1 MNDQFGNGTH
11 KESAMPT
18 HPLDRRVLLK
28 SAPNF
33 RDLGGIPVAD
43 GTVRAGALYRSAT
56 LAKLDGDD
64 LAAVADLDVRTV
76 YDLRTAAER
85 DGALDNLPDSTR
97 TVWLD
102 VLADNAQNASATGL
116 LMTDPVAYAETI
128 SDGRG
133 IAQMEEAN
141 RNFVSLPSA
150 LDAYRTFYLDLID
163 EKRTGAALFHCTT
176 GKDRTGWAATSFLL
190 LLGAD
195 EADVRA
201 DYLETNTDLAP
212 MTEPILDFAASKGV
226 DAEVLRPLLGV
237 RDSYF
242 DAALDEMRTHFGT
255 VEDYAINGLKLTA
268 EQLTALRER
277 FTSRSGVISAK

>member
-1 MNDQFGNGTH
+1 
-11 KESAMPT
+11 MPT

-28 SAPNF
+28 TAPNF

-64 LAAVADLDVRTV
+64 VAAVADLDIRTV

-102 VLADNAQNASATGL
+102 VLADNAQNAAATGL

-128 SDGRG
+128 SGGLG

-150 LDAYRTFYLDLID
+150 LDAYRAFYLDLID
-163 EKRTGAALFHCTT
+163 EKRTGAALFPLHHRQ
-176 GKDRTGWAATSFLL
+176 GSHQVGRDLF
-190 LLGAD
+190 
-195 EADVRA
+195 
-201 DYLETNTDLAP
+201 LAP
-212 MTEPILDFAASKGV
+212 PRRRRSRCTRRLPG
-226 DAEVLRPLLGV
+226 
-237 RDSYF
+237 
-242 DAALDEMRTHFGT
+242 DEH
-255 VEDYAINGLKLTA
+255 
-268 EQLTALRER
+268 
-277 FTSRSGVISAK
+277 RSGTYDGTDPRLRRKQRR

>member
-1 MNDQFGNGTH
+1 MISAEPEP

-18 HPLDRRVLLK
+18 HSLDRRVLLET
-28 SAPNF
+28 APNF
-33 RDLGGIPVAD
+33 RDLGGIPVAG
-43 GTVRAGALYRSAT
+43 GTVRPGALYRSAT
-56 LAKLDGDD
+56 LAKLAGDD
-64 LAAVADLDVRTV
+64 VAAVAGLDVRTV

-85 DGALDNLPDSTR
+85 DGALDNLPASTR

-102 VLADNAQNASATGL
+102 VLADNAQNAAATGL
-116 LMTDPVAYAETI
+116 LMTDPAAYAETI

-195 EADVRA
+195 EADVRD
-201 DYLETNTDLAP
+201 DYLQTNTDLAP
-212 MTEPILDFAASKGV
+212 MTEPILAFAAGKGV
-226 DAEVLRPLLGV
+226 DAELLRPLLGV

-268 EQLTALRER
+268 EQLTMLRER
-277 FTSRSGVISAK
+277 FTSRSSFIRAT

>member
-1 MNDQFGNGTH
+1 MT
-11 KESAMPT
+11 AYPI
-18 HPLDRRVLLK
+18 DRRVLLK

-33 RDLGGIPVAD
+33 RDLGGIAVTD

-64 LAAVADLDVRTV
+64 LTAFTGLGVTTV

-85 DGALDNLPDSTR
+85 DGALDHLPDTTR

-102 VLADNAQNASATGL
+102 VLADNAQNAAATGL

-150 LDAYRTFYLDLID
+150 LAAYRAFYLDLID
-163 EKRTGAALFHCTT
+163 EKRTGSALFHCTT

-195 EADVRA
+195 VADVRA

-212 MTEPILDFAASKGV
+212 MTDPILAFAASKGV
-226 DAEVLRPLLGV
+226 DPELIRPLLGV
-237 RDSYF
+237 RESYI
-242 DAALDEMRTHFGT
+242 DAALDEIRTHFGT
-255 VEDYAINGLKLTA
+255 IDDYARDGLGLTT
-268 EQLTALRER
+268 EQLVTLRER
-277 FTSRSGVISAK
+277 FTQPL

>member
-1 MNDQFGNGTH
+1 
-11 KESAMPT
+11 MPT

-28 SAPNF
+28 TAPNF
-33 RDLGGIPVAD
+33 RDLGGIAVAG
-43 GTVRAGALYRSAT
+43 GTVRPGALYRSAT

-64 LAAVADLDVRTV
+64 VAAVARLDIRTV

-102 VLADNAQNASATGL
+102 VLADNAQNAAATGL
-116 LMTDPVAYAETI
+116 LMTDPAAYAETI
-128 SDGRG
+128 SGGRG
-133 IAQMEEAN
+133 ISQMEEAN

-150 LDAYRTFYLDLID
+150 AYRTFYLDLID

-201 DYLETNTDLAP
+201 DYLQTNTDLAP
-212 MTEPILDFAASKGV
+212 MTAPILDFAASKGV
-226 DAEVLRPLLGV
+226 DAELLRPLLGV

-242 DAALDEMRTHFGT
+242 DAALDEMRTLFGT

-277 FTSRSGVISAK
+277 FTSRSGFISAT

>member
-1 MNDQFGNGTH
+1 
-11 KESAMPT
+11 
-18 HPLDRRVLLK
+18 
-28 SAPNF
+28 
-33 RDLGGIPVAD
+33 
-43 GTVRAGALYRSAT
+43 
-56 LAKLDGDD
+56 
-64 LAAVADLDVRTV
+64 
-76 YDLRTAAER
+76 
-85 DGALDNLPDSTR
+85 
-97 TVWLD
+97 
-102 VLADNAQNASATGL
+102 
-116 LMTDPVAYAETI
+116 MTDPVAYAETI

-277 FTSRSGVISAK
+277 FTSRSAFISAT

>member
-1 MNDQFGNGTH
+1 
-11 KESAMPT
+11 MPT

-28 SAPNF
+28 TAPNF

-102 VLADNAQNASATGL
+102 VLADNAQNAAATGL

-163 EKRTGAALFHCTT
+163 EKTLRGSTFPLHHRQGSNRVGRDLFPTPPRGRRSRCTRRLP
-176 GKDRTGWAATSFLL
+176 GDEHRSGPHDRT
-190 LLGAD
+190 D
-195 EADVRA
+195 PR
-201 DYLETNTDLAP
+201 
-212 MTEPILDFAASKGV
+212 
-226 DAEVLRPLLGV
+226 LR
-237 RDSYF
+237 R
-242 DAALDEMRTHFGT
+242 
-255 VEDYAINGLKLTA
+255 
-268 EQLTALRER
+268 EQRR
-277 FTSRSGVISAK
+277 

>member
-1 MNDQFGNGTH
+1 
-11 KESAMPT
+11 MPT
-18 HPLDRRVLLK
+18 HSLDRRVLLET
-28 SAPNF
+28 APNF
-33 RDLGGIPVAD
+33 RDLGGIPVAG
-43 GTVRAGALYRSAT
+43 GTVRPGALYRSAT
-56 LAKLDGDD
+56 LAKLAGDD
-64 LAAVADLDVRTV
+64 VAAVAGLDVRTV

-85 DGALDNLPDSTR
+85 DGALDNLPASTR

-102 VLADNAQNASATGL
+102 VLADNAQNAAATGL
-116 LMTDPVAYAETI
+116 LMTDPAAYAETI

-195 EADVRA
+195 EADVRD
-201 DYLETNTDLAP
+201 DYLQTNTDLAP
-212 MTEPILDFAASKGV
+212 MTEPILAFAAGKGV
-226 DAEVLRPLLGV
+226 DAELLRPLLGV

-242 DAALDEMRTHFGT
+242 GAALDEMRTHFGT

-268 EQLTALRER
+268 EQLTMLRER
-277 FTSRSGVISAK
+277 FTSRSSFIRAT

>member
-1 MNDQFGNGTH
+1 
-11 KESAMPT
+11 MPT

-28 SAPNF
+28 TAPNF

-64 LAAVADLDVRTV
+64 VAAVADLNVRTV

-102 VLADNAQNASATGL
+102 VLADNAQNAAATGL

-141 RNFVSLPSA
+141 RNFVTLPSA
-150 LDAYRTFYLDLID
+150 LDAYRAFYLDLID

-226 DAEVLRPLLGV
+226 DGELLRPLLGV

-242 DAALDEMRTHFGT
+242 DAALDEMRTQFGA
-255 VEDYAINGLKLTA
+255 VEDYAINGLKLTS
-268 EQLTALRER
+268 EQITALRER
-277 FTSRSGVISAK
+277 FTSRSGFVSAT